1 MKYVSSFCIAICLHV
16 SYALSAQDLLSLADA
31 LKIARESNT
40 ELKSGK
46 LNIKIAQSDLTTA
59 KLRPNPILNNQSL
72 QLINSKFYPI
82 NTEWHHPANR
92 QVWWQLTKQFQW
104 PHLRQNKMEVAT
116 QQIALSENIYNES
129 EHDLTFEVAN
139 QWLEVWRLKQLLTI
153 LQQAHFNL
161 DSLVTIQKK
170 RVENK
175 MISATELIRTQIPLE
190 QYSLQLKSTQLD
202 YRSAVQELKFMLSSP
217 DSVDVSTAN
226 SIETISITNQTD
238 SLLAIA
244 LRMRPEIRTIQ
255 STIAVSESNIKLQNS
270 LKWPVPELG
279 VIWNPQ
285 NTIPYLGFFGTIQLP
300 FFSRN
305 QGAIQKSIFIKQQA
319 QLNFQTLQLKVKK
332 EVATAYQAYQL
343 QKETVSRYAT
353 ILQMS
358 TEVLR
363 SDRHSYLKGE
373 TTLIEL
379 LEAERSWF
387 DTQQLY
393 YDAQSTYYQSYV
405 RLLYAT
411 GLIIQ
416 L

>member
-82 NTEWHHPANR
+82 NTEWH
-92 QVWWQLTKQFQW
+92 QWWQLTKQFQW

-190 QYSLQLKSTQLD
+190 QYNLQLKSTQLD

-393 YDAQSTYYQSYV
+393 FDAQSTYYQSYV